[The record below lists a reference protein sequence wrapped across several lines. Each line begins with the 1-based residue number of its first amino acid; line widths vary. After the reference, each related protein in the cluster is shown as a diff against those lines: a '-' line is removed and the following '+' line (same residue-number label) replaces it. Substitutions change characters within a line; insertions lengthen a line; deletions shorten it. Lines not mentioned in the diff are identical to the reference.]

1 MLSIF
6 LNSVLIRKYQ
16 DFIIMIIHEPSC
28 TEIRYDYG
36 SIPCRAN
43 VSVISRSDQ
52 GSPDHEILQIGLVRG
67 STLGKTDRFDMQRR
81 LKKDNWTRIGQLP
94 MRGRSNTRRLLVDES
109 IGNYFKFISFFSS
122 QQKSQNDRPK
132 SSFDI

>member
-16 DFIIMIIHEPSC
+16 DFIITIIHEPSC

-43 VSVISRSDQ
+43 VSVIFRPDQ
-52 GSPDHEILQIGLVRG
+52 GS
-67 STLGKTDRFDMQRR
+67 TDDKIFEV
-81 LKKDNWTRIGQLP
+81 LH
-94 MRGRSNTRRLLVDES
+94 
-109 IGNYFKFISFFSS
+109 
-122 QQKSQNDRPK
+122 
-132 SSFDI
+132 